1 MGTPFEESKILIIDD
16 QQPNVL
22 LLEKILKA
30 SGYKQILTTTDSRNA
45 IELYRSFQPDLLLL
59 DLNMPYMDGFE
70 IMKQLK
76 ETSEVDS
83 YQSILVLTAYTDLE
97 IRLRA
102 LEAGARDFL
111 SKPFDRLEVL
121 TRIRNLLE
129 VRLLHN
135 RLREHNK
142 TLEERVKLRT
152 IEVIQTQ
159 FEIINRLALAAEF
172 RDNETGNH
180 IIRMST
186 YAFMLARAIGLNDE
200 ESGLIMHASSMHD
213 IGKIGI
219 PDSILL
225 KPGKLTPEE
234 WEIMKTHT
242 MIGARIL
249 SKSNSNL
256 LQMAEEIALT
266 HHEKWDGT
274 GYPNGLKGEEIP
286 LNGRISAICDVF
298 DALTSDRPY
307 KKAWSIDEA
316 INEIKQQSGK
326 HFDSDLVKIFIQI
339 LPEILKVRENYMD
352 W

>member
-1 MGTPFEESKILIIDD
+1 MKTPFKESKILIIDD

-30 SGYKQILTTTDSRNA
+30 EGYQQILTTTDSRNA
-45 IELYRSFQPDLLLL
+45 IELYRSFHPDLLLL

-76 ETSEVDS
+76 EMNEADS
-83 YQSILVLTAYTDLE
+83 YLSILVLTAYTDQE

-135 RLREHNK
+135 RLRDHNK
-142 TLEERVKLRT
+142 TLEERVKIRT

-200 ESGLIMHASSMHD
+200 EGRLIMHASFMHD

-219 PDSILL
+219 PDNILL

-242 MIGARIL
+242 MIGARIM

-298 DALTSDRPY
+298 DALTSNRTY
-307 KKAWSIDEA
+307 KKAWPIDEA
-316 INEIKQQSGK
+316 IHEIKEQSGK
-326 HFDSDLVKIFIQI
+326 HFDPNLVEVFIQI
-339 LPEILKVRENYMD
+339 LPEILKVRENYLD
-352 W
+352 